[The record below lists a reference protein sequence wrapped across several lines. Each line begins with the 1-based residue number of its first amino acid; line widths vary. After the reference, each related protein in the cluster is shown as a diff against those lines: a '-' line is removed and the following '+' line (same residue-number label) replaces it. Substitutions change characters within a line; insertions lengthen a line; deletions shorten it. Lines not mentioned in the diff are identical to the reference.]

1 MAGQLEIPE
10 GLGWVRRLPA
20 GRVWLAELPDL
31 LAECVRRWELRVG
44 PPYPYAFASLAMPA
58 ELPDGTAAVLKLQY
72 PDADS
77 AHEATALARWA
88 GAGAIRLLAHDPAR
102 RALLVERCVP
112 GTPLHE
118 LPLDAA
124 LDVVVELLPRLG
136 VPAGPPFTPL
146 AEEAAGWAEQL
157 PANWERANRP
167 YERRLLDAAL
177 GLLAD
182 LVPSQGEQVLV
193 NQDLHA
199 GNVLRAT
206 REPWLVIDPKPLAG
220 EREFAPVPMVRGAE
234 LGHSPE
240 AVRYRLDRLSAELGL
255 DRERVRGWT
264 IVHTTAW
271 SIGGDQV
278 FPNQVEVVRW
288 LLGEG

>member
-1 MAGQLEIPE
+1 MEIPE
-10 GLGWVRRLPA
+10 SLRWTERIPA
-20 GRVWLAELPDL
+20 GRAWRTALPQR
-31 LAECVRRWELRVG
+31 LAECVDRWDLRAVG
-44 PPYPYAFASLAMPA
+44 RPFGYAFASLAVPA

-77 AHEATALARWA
+77 VHEATALAYWA
-88 GAGAIRLLAHDPAR
+88 GAGAIRLLAHDARR

-112 GTPLHE
+112 GDALRE

-136 VPAGPPFTPL
+136 VPAGAPFTPL
-146 AEEAAGWAEQL
+146 AEEAAGWAERM
-157 PANWERANRP
+157 PANWDRANRP
-167 YERRLLDAAL
+167 YERRLVDTAL

-199 GNVLRAT
+199 GNVLRAA
-206 REPWLVIDPKPLAG
+206 REPWLAIDPKPLAG

-271 SIGGDQV
+271 SIAGDQV
-278 FPNQVEVVRW
+278 FAGNVEVVRW
-288 LLGEG
+288 LLDAD